1 MTGFGAAAVVV
12 AGDSESD
19 SDSKDE
25 NDDDSFTMISSC
37 FISSFVVWLLSSGSG
52 GCGFIRPLLP
62 VIELKEWLLMLSVL
76 SGAAGGVL
84 AM

>member
-37 FISSFVVWLLSSGSG
+37 FISLCLWVRSHE
-52 GCGFIRPLLP
+52 PENN
-62 VIELKEWLLMLSVL
+62 IEINKIIFLD
-76 SGAAGGVL
+76 
-84 AM
+84 